1 MLNGQLVGTAQ
12 TPVGMI
18 NSIDVTDS
26 GQVAYAF
33 QSDGGV
39 WISAAGEKQGPF
51 DAVGAPTFSPD
62 GRRFAYMARRSYASY
77 LVLDGVPGEP
87 FDAILP
93 EEGDLSNYLE
103 DIPVFRD
110 DGLSVAYR
118 ACRGQSEYIVCDG
131 EAGEPFGFVSG
142 GPAFSPNNGHLVYA
156 AGESLKEYVVVDH
169 HRSEPFNRIWSPSPE
184 SSLSLMWKPT
194 FSADGNKV
202 LFGALSDGQVLWR
215 ALSI

>member
-1 MLNGQLVGTAQ
+1 M
-12 TPVGMI
+12 
-18 NSIDVTDS
+18 
-26 GQVAYAF
+26 
-33 QSDGGV
+33 
-39 WISAAGEKQGPF
+39 
-51 DAVGAPTFSPD
+51 
-62 GRRFAYMARRSYASY
+62 
-77 LVLDGVPGEP
+77 PGEP

-156 AGESLKEYVVVDH
+156 AGESLKGT
-169 HRSEPFNRIWSPSPE
+169 
-184 SSLSLMWKPT
+184 SSST
-194 FSADGNKV
+194 IIEVN
-202 LFGALSDGQVLWR
+202 
-215 ALSI
+215 LSIGSGPVRRNRACR